1 MTPDEFLSLWDDA
14 SPTMEVHT
22 SGSTGTPKRIY
33 IEKERMRAS
42 ARMTCD
48 FLGLKHGDTA
58 LLCMSLDFI
67 AGKMMMVRAIERG
80 MQLLHVDRKSVV

>member
-1 MTPDEFLSLWDDA
+1 MTPDEFLSLWHDA

-42 ARMTCD
+42 ARMT
-48 FLGLKHGDTA
+48 
-58 LLCMSLDFI
+58 
-67 AGKMMMVRAIERG
+67 
-80 MQLLHVDRKSVV
+80 